1 MAQVWM
7 AGLKTTFYKMW
18 FSLFA
23 KSEGL
28 LPLVILKA
36 ADVGANDN
44 DANDG
49 VCAA

>member
-1 MAQVWM
+1 
-7 AGLKTTFYKMW
+7 MW

-28 LPLVILKA
+28 LPSGNLKVA
-36 ADVGANDN
+36 NNGAND
-44 DANDG
+44 DAANDG